1 MADNK
6 KYFLELGGLQAL
18 WNKMK
23 STFALASDVNALSG
37 TVSGFD
43 ASIKALQSDV
53 DGVEALTLSYAPKAA
68 DNYSAASALAAT
80 VPAGTV
86 IVVGADETIDGKKY
100 LKGFYIVD
108 NDKSVQYVGTTDG
121 TEDADAVAALRAAV
135 SELQNQIIKTASI
148 VDAEG
153 NVLGGYTIANN
164 TLLAVYDDE
173 VVVNSDSVNALTH
186 RAIARKFG
194 DLEAMLSSVPKFQIE
209 VVDTLPESNISLSTI
224 YIVKNGSDVENN
236 LYTEYIYLQNKG
248 WESLGEQK
256 IAFDNYVTKDFLS
269 TALNDYATTGYVD
282 NAVSTAKT
290 EVLASVADTLKGYA
304 TVADIAGF
312 TTEANILASIQ
323 SGAIGEAI
331 AITDAQIEAL
341 Q

>member
-1 MADNK
+1 M
-6 KYFLELGGLQAL
+6 
-18 WNKMK
+18 
-23 STFALASDVNALSG
+23 
-37 TVSGFD
+37 
-43 ASIKALQSDV
+43 
-53 DGVEALTLSYAPKAA
+53 
-68 DNYSAASALAAT
+68 
-80 VPAGTV
+80 
-86 IVVGADETIDGKKY
+86 
-100 LKGFYIVD
+100 
-108 NDKSVQYVGTTDG
+108 
-121 TEDADAVAALRAAV
+121 
-135 SELQNQIIKTASI
+135 
-148 VDAEG
+148 
-153 NVLGGYTIANN
+153 
-164 TLLAVYDDE
+164 YDDE

-194 DLEAMLSSVPKFQIE
+194 DLEAMISTKLRFE
-209 VVDTLPESNISLSTI
+209 LVDTLPESDISLSTI
-224 YIVKNGSDVENN
+224 YIVKNNSDVEDN

-282 NAVSTAKT
+282 HAVSTAKT

-304 TVADIAGF
+304 TIGDIAGF

>member
-6 KYFLELGGLQAL
+6 KYFLELSGLQAL

-23 STFALASDVNALSG
+23 STFALASDVNALGG

-68 DNYSAASALAAT
+68 DNYTAALGLAAS

-135 SELQNQIIKTASI
+135 SELQNQIIKAASI
-148 VDAEG
+148 VDADG

-194 DLEAMLSSVPKFQIE
+194 DLEAMISTKLRFE
-209 VVDTLPESNISLSTI
+209 LVDTLPESDISLSTI
-224 YIVKNGSDVENN
+224 YIVKNNSDVEDN

-304 TVADIAGF
+304 TIGDIAGF